1 MILDGI
7 DVFTEVVDAQSFSRA
22 ARRLGMPVSTVSAR
36 VARLEDRLG
45 ATLIRRTTRQLS
57 VTPLGQR
64 YYDRCVRA
72 LAEMAAAER
81 ELADA
86 SEDPSGPLHI
96 SAAADLAQ
104 FKLVP
109 VIDAYLARHPRTTV
123 DLSVTNRHVD
133 LIAEDVDLAVRIGT
147 LPDSSL
153 VARRYFEARM
163 GLWATPAYLDRHGT
177 PQSPADLAGH
187 GLVRLSRDTGALRL
201 LDGEGQPVPLD
212 MPARIAADDMQSC
225 RSFALAGAGIAILP
239 DFIGNAPDAPLVRV
253 LPRIASAPIAPAF
266 VYPAQRF
273 VPRTVR
279 AFIDLAMAMERGA
292 GGA

>member
-22 ARRLGMPVSTVSAR
+22 ARRLGMPTSTVSAR
-36 VARLEDRLG
+36 IARLEERLG

-64 YYDRCVRA
+64 YYDHCVSA

-81 ELADA
+81 ELAEA
-86 SEDPSGPLHI
+86 SEEPTGPLRI

-109 VIDAYLARHPRTTV
+109 VIDAYLARYPRTTV

-133 LIAEDVDLAVRIGT
+133 LIAEDIDLAVRIGT

-153 VARRYFEARM
+153 VARRYLDGRM
-163 GLWATPAYLDRHGT
+163 GLWATQAYLERHGT
-177 PQSPADLAGH
+177 PRAPSDLAGH
-187 GLVRLSRDTGALRL
+187 QLVRLSRETEALRL
-201 LDGEGQPVPLD
+201 RDAEGHPVPMD
-212 MPARIAADDMQSC
+212 MPVRIAVDDMQSC
-225 RSFALAGAGIAILP
+225 RSFTLAGAGIAILP
-239 DFIGNAPDAPLVRV
+239 DFIGGAPDAPLVRV
-253 LPRIASAPIAPAF
+253 LPGIASAPVPLAF

-279 AFIDLAMAMERGA
+279 AFIDLAMAMERGTE
-292 GGA
+292 GT